1 MWEKIKNFW
10 KSDNLLDEAWY
21 NSFEMIKISQEMF
34 LEAVKILRK
43 THDTTLD
50 EKIKKQ
56 DKIVNKY
63 ERDVRKKV
71 ITHLSLQAPKGLPEG
86 MVLISIVIDIERL
99 GDYTKNIVELA
110 SRRKDILKGG
120 KLESDLKKIEEAVKD
135 NFNKTIECI
144 ETSSQT
150 NAIEL
155 LYKYKWVNP
164 LCDDSLFKLVLEED
178 KNIAAGQSAALAL
191 YFRWLKRINS
201 HLRNITTSVVNPFH
215 RIGFKVKKKD
225 EALA

>member
-1 MWEKIKNFW
+1 MWEKLKNFW

-120 KLESDLKKIEEAVKD
+120 KLESDLKKIEEAVKN

-144 ETSSQT
+144 ETSNQT

-155 LYKYKWVNP
+155 LNKYKWVNP
-164 LCDDSLFKLVLEED
+164 LCDVSLFKLVSEED

-215 RIGFKVKKKD
+215 RIGFKVRKKD
-225 EALA
+225 ETLA